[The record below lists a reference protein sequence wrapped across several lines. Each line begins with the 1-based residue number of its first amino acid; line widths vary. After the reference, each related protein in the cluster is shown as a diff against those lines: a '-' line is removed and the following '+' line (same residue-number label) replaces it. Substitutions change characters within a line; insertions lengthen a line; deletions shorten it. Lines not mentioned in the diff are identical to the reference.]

1 MASYEE
7 GGTFLWTTEPTAVP
21 SAYYETFCHFTKLS
35 EDWCTVYETK
45 KTLYGTYKEF
55 GVKNVELLRFGK
67 KKIFFLEC
75 SYSYFCASNIIIFM
89 LRSVVGRDLDPK
101 PTDSDSKLNTN
112 RV

>member
-1 MASYEE
+1 MDNRINS
-7 GGTFLWTTEPTAVP
+7 GSIGILRDLLPF
-21 SAYYETFCHFTKLS
+21 YETIRGLVHGIRNQ
-35 EDWCTVYETK
+35 
-45 KTLYGTYKEF
+45 KTLYGAYKEF
-55 GVKNVELLRFGK
+55 GAKNVELLRFGK

-101 PTDSDSKLNTN
+101 PTDSDSKLNKN